1 MPYCGTASAS
11 VSSGNSVQPRGEA
24 GDFVCGVDVI
34 GMEDLY
40 GGDGRDYISGG
51 SDGTDTDLCDGG
63 GSNDK
68 CYCSIVEKKNC

>member
-1 MPYCGTASAS
+1 
-11 VSSGNSVQPRGEA
+11 
-24 GDFVCGVDVI
+24 
-34 GMEDLY
+34 MEDLY